1 MGNKSSFFCQNC
13 GHETPKWLGK
23 CPSCKEWN
31 SIIEE
36 INSPSNNNKAPGLS
50 SESKKSVLIQ
60 EIKHESSPKIAT
72 KDLELNNVLG
82 GGIVKGAVILLA
94 GEPGIGK
101 STLMLQLALLST
113 SNILYVSGEEAMT
126 QIKIRADRVGINNEK
141 CHVYSETSTHKI
153 LNDCQNSALSEGP
166 YELIIIDSIQTLNS
180 PMIDSAA
187 GSVSQIRQCCSE
199 LIKYAKETS
208 TPIILIG
215 HITKDGH
222 IAGPKILEHMVD
234 VVLNFEGDKA
244 HLYRLLRAQKN
255 RFGSTGNVGVYE
267 MSEQGLSRVKNP
279 STILIDSNDNALEGT
294 AIASTFE
301 GQKIFLV
308 EVQSLVSSAVYG
320 TPQRSCTGFNVKR
333 LHMLLAVLEKKC
345 GFKLG
350 IKDVFLN
357 IAGGIN
363 VSDPSMDL
371 AVIASIL
378 SSSENFHINSNTC
391 FAGEVGLNGEIRPI
405 KRMENHIYEA
415 ERVGFKK
422 IYISSYN
429 KLSNNVFKI
438 DIIKCS
444 KVEELHRLLL
454 KD

>member
-1 MGNKSSFFCQNC
+1 MNKSSFFCQNC

-36 INSPSNNNKAPGLS
+36 INTIKSNTKSPGIS
-50 SESKKSVLIQ
+50 SESKHAVLMQ
-60 EIKHESSPKIAT
+60 DIKHDDSPKIAT
-72 KDLELNNVLG
+72 EDLELNNVLG
-82 GGIVKGAVILLA
+82 GGVVKGAVILLA

-101 STLMLQLALLST
+101 STLMLQLALLGN

-126 QIKIRADRVGINNEK
+126 QIKLRADRIGINNTK
-141 CHVYSETSTHKI
+141 CYIYSETSTHNI
-153 LNDCQNSALSEGP
+153 LNDCQGALAKGKP

-180 PMIDSAA
+180 PIIDSAA

-199 LIKYAKETS
+199 LLKYAKESS

-234 VVLNFEGDKA
+234 VVLHFEGDKA

-255 RFGSTGNVGVYE
+255 RFGSTSNVGVYE
-267 MSEQGLSRVKNP
+267 MNETGLMRVENP
-279 STILIDSNDNALEGT
+279 STILITNTDNKLEGT

-378 SSSENFHINSNTC
+378 SSSENFYINSNLC

-405 KRMENHIYEA
+405 KRIENHIYEA
-415 ERVGFKK
+415 ERIGFKT

-429 KLSNNVFKI
+429 KLSNNNFNIHVV
-438 DIIKCS
+438 KCS
-444 KVEELHRLLL
+444 KVEEMHNLLL
-454 KD
+454 KG